1 MHKLNDKRIE
11 HCLEED
17 EIESYLLQNGLPE
30 EELRISDHIG
40 SCYDCYLQYF
50 DLRTF
55 HQILNLE
62 LSKPISRR
70 IKDLVKGISKN

>member
-1 MHKLNDKRIE
+1 MNKLNDKRIE

-17 EIESYLLQNGLPE
+17 EIESYLLQNGLHE
-30 EELRISDHIG
+30 EELRIADHIG
-40 SCYDCYLQYF
+40 NCYDCYLQYF

-55 HQILNLE
+55 HQILNSE

>member
-1 MHKLNDKRIE
+1 VHELNDKRIE

-17 EIESYLLQNGLPE
+17 EIESYLLKKGLHE

-40 SCYDCYLQYF
+40 SCYDCYSQYF
-50 DLRTF
+50 DLCTF
-55 HQILNLE
+55 HQILNSE

-70 IKDLVKGISKN
+70 IEDLVKGIQKN

>member
-1 MHKLNDKRIE
+1 VHKLNDKRIE

-17 EIESYLLQNGLPE
+17 EIESYLLQNGPHE

-55 HQILNLE
+55 HQILNSE

-70 IKDLVKGISKN
+70 IKDLVKGISKL

>member
-1 MHKLNDKRIE
+1 MYKSNDKRIE
-11 HCLEED
+11 HCLQED
-17 EIESYLLQNGLPE
+17 EIESYLLQNGLHE

-50 DLRTF
+50 DLCTF
-55 HQILNLE
+55 HQILNSE

-70 IKDLVKGISKN
+70 IKDLVKGIQKN

>member
-1 MHKLNDKRIE
+1 VHKSNDKRIE
-11 HCLEED
+11 HCLQED
-17 EIESYLLQNGLPE
+17 EIENYLLQNGLHE

-55 HQILNLE
+55 HQILNSE

>member
-1 MHKLNDKRIE
+1 MHKSNDKRIE
-11 HCLEED
+11 RCLEED
-17 EIESYLLQNGLPE
+17 EIESYLLQNGLHE

-50 DLRTF
+50 DLCTF
-55 HQILNLE
+55 HQILNSE
-62 LSKPISRR
+62 LGKPISRR

>member
-1 MHKLNDKRIE
+1 VHKLNDNRIE

-17 EIESYLLQNGLPE
+17 EIDSYVLQKGFHE

-40 SCYDCYLQYF
+40 SCYDCYVQYF
-50 DLRTF
+50 DLCTF
-55 HQILNLE
+55 HQILNSE

-70 IKDLVKGISKN
+70 IKNLVKGIQKN

>member
-1 MHKLNDKRIE
+1 MHKLNDSRIE

-17 EIESYLLQNGLPE
+17 EIESYLLQNGLHE

-50 DLRTF
+50 DLCTF
-55 HQILNLE
+55 HQILNSE
-62 LSKPISRR
+62 LGKPISRR
-70 IKDLVKGISKN
+70 IKDLVKGIQKN

>member
-1 MHKLNDKRIE
+1 VHKLNDNRIE

-17 EIESYLLQNGLPE
+17 EIESYLLRNGLHE
-30 EELRISDHIG
+30 EELRILDHIG

-50 DLRTF
+50 DLCTF
-55 HQILNLE
+55 HQILNSE

-70 IKDLVKGISKN
+70 IKDLVKGIQKN

>member
-1 MHKLNDKRIE
+1 VYKSNDKRIE
-11 HCLEED
+11 RCLEED
-17 EIESYLLQNGLPE
+17 EIESYLLQNGLHE

-55 HQILNLE
+55 HQILNSE

>member
-1 MHKLNDKRIE
+1 VHKSNDKRIE
-11 HCLEED
+11 HCLEEV
-17 EIESYLLQNGLPE
+17 EIESYLLQNGLHE

-55 HQILNLE
+55 HQILNSE
-62 LSKPISRR
+62 LGKPISTR

>member
-1 MHKLNDKRIE
+1 VHKLNDKRIE

-17 EIESYLLQNGLPE
+17 EIESYLVQNGLHE